1 MSGEIISAEEARRL
15 REAAVWASEAD
26 PARTAQ
32 WYRLDEPGG
41 DSTDG
46 PDGSMDPTCD
56 VGCEGEE
63 VARGCT
69 PQAAALIAAAPDL
82 ARTVEHLHA
91 ELAAEREAV
100 LAFLL
105 GMARTAETPQAR
117 GLIATIRRAIEL
129 RYHRDPLRTPRTD
142 GEVSDG

>member
-1 MSGEIISAEEARRL
+1 MAGEIISAEEARRL
-15 REAAVWASEAD
+15 REAARPGPWDIGAHSLNDQCQEVRCVGGIAEVWAGPREGH
-26 PARTAQ
+26 
-32 WYRLDEPGG
+32 GG
-41 DSTDG
+41 DVDALADAS
-46 PDGSMDPTCD
+46 
-56 VGCEGEE
+56 
-63 VARGCT
+63 
-69 PQAAALIAAAPDL
+69 LIAAAPDL